1 MSYSLCI
8 IIKDKGSTIMPANK
22 NKTRFV
28 VEMDNVTA
36 KQIHEVAVNEMKT
49 TSEMAT
55 ILIKE
60 ALIRRNT
67 ERHPIKSELS
77 SKRVISYAQLNK
89 AEALNKKK
97 SESHG
102 FIRGAEYYAQAG
114 ERKKNKEANQ
124 GEVDEQT
131 ISDS

>member
-1 MSYSLCI
+1 MS
-8 IIKDKGSTIMPANK
+8 ANK

-28 VEMDNVTA
+28 VEMDNITA
-36 KQIHEVAVNEMKT
+36 KQIQETAVNEMKT

-67 ERHPIKSELS
+67 ERHPVKSELS

-89 AEALNKKK
+89 EEALNKKK

-114 ERKKNKEANQ
+114 ERKENKEVNQ